1 MLVIKGN
8 KFWSAQMY
16 LRKVFSAMP
25 IEEWDKLWRKHFLVK
40 QRCMSCNKY
49 SATDITSVYWHFVAD
64 VDDLNK
70 GDDIT

>member
-1 MLVIKGN
+1 MLKWLYNVLSEDD
-8 KFWSAQMY
+8 F
-16 LRKVFSAMP
+16 RKLFSAMP

-49 SATDITSVYWHFVAD
+49 LATDITSVYWHFVVD

>member
-1 MLVIKGN
+1 MLVIKGSE
-8 KFWSAQMY
+8 FWSAQMY
-16 LRKVFSAMP
+16 LSKSFSAMP
-25 IEEWDKLWRKHFLVK
+25 IEEVDKLWRKHFLVK

-49 SATDITSVYWHFVAD
+49 LAADITSVYWHFVAD

>member
-1 MLVIKGN
+1 MLKWLYNVLSEDD
-8 KFWSAQMY
+8 F
-16 LRKVFSAMP
+16 RKLFSAMP
-25 IEEWDKLWRKHFLVK
+25 IEEWDKLWRKLFLVK

-49 SATDITSVYWHFVAD
+49 LATDITSVYWHFVAD